1 VFESAQVPMLP
12 KYIIFESPTKLF
24 TYSRVLGFCFLGIS
38 IFILVATIKLSSA
51 NKQSLLP
58 KAIFFIALTFPVL
71 CSYASTKFEYS
82 REQVRNGWND
92 QTNIKIIQT
101 PEIIRILETENIVYV
116 ATSHSQE
123 IHIQLKDGRRFKGT
137 YDQSEAGPYSNHEQL
152 FDIYN
157 LARHIKNNRP
167 EKEVKHWSMAIQ

>member
-1 VFESAQVPMLP
+1 MFFNFFRF
-12 KYIIFESPTKLF
+12 K
-24 TYSRVLGFCFLGIS
+24 RCFLLVLLILALNQTGQLYAVNSFQNDSRPNI
-38 IFILVATIKLSSA
+38 IFILTDD
-51 NKQSLLP
+51 QRWD
-58 KAIFFIALTFPVL
+58 ALG
-71 CSYASTKFEYS
+71 YAGNE
-82 REQVRNGWND
+82 
-92 QTNIKIIQT
+92 IIQT